1 MTPFFKD
8 IKLIQKRK
16 KREIEELVEIR
27 LEKKRYE
34 EELAKIRKEVSI
46 FEEAIGE
53 KKKKLEQEERDNEE
67 ELDKELLEM
76 EKKRAAKEA
85 SKRTAEANV
94 TSLQSYTA
102 PPRKMPKKSSV
113 EETVNKQGREKDT
126 GLENQ
131 MKIEISLNP
140 DMLKGDKK
148 KEKVVQC
155 VAPSTSY
162 QSQSLHV
169 APSSASPV
177 ERPAGS
183 NIRVREVYSCTVYSV
198 QLEMEVT
205 VYSVQCT
212 GEDQYP

>member
-1 MTPFFKD
+1 
-8 IKLIQKRK
+8 
-16 KREIEELVEIR
+16 
-27 LEKKRYE
+27 
-34 EELAKIRKEVSI
+34 
-46 FEEAIGE
+46 
-53 KKKKLEQEERDNEE
+53 
-67 ELDKELLEM
+67 M
-76 EKKRAAKEA
+76 EKKRAAKDA

-94 TSLQSYTA
+94 TSLQSDTA
-102 PPRKMPKKSSV
+102 PPSKRPKKASV
-113 EETVNKQGREKDT
+113 EETVNKQGREKDI
-126 GLENQ
+126 GLEGQ

-140 DMLKGDKK
+140 DKPDKK

-212 GEDQYP
+212 GKDQYP

>member
-1 MTPFFKD
+1 M
-8 IKLIQKRK
+8 
-16 KREIEELVEIR
+16 
-27 LEKKRYE
+27 
-34 EELAKIRKEVSI
+34 AKIRREVSI

-85 SKRTAEANV
+85 SKKTAEAKLTIFEFDSMD
-94 TSLQSYTA
+94 TS
-102 PPRKMPKKSSV
+102 PPSKIQKKISV
-113 EETVNKQGREKDT
+113 EETVNKQGREKDM
-126 GLENQ
+126 GVEGQ
-131 MKIEISLNP
+131 MKIEISLNH
-140 DMLKGDKK
+140 DKMNGDQK

-183 NIRVREVYSCTVYSV
+183 NIRVREVYS
-198 QLEMEVT
+198 
-205 VYSVQCT
+205 
-212 GEDQYP
+212 